1 MILLVL
7 IIKCSMA
14 NAKEKVQKRLSW
26 IFHISLRIHET
37 YKRTCKLSTFMT
49 WIACDRVHKKN
60 WKWNMNFTSIICKQK
75 YLSASYDKIF
85 LTFLLLNTNYKII
98 KFMSSLNSLLWQF
111 LKSCRTFSVLNFS
124 TLYIAQAVP

>member
-1 MILLVL
+1 MIILVL

-49 WIACDRVHKKN
+49 WIACDRVHKKIEN
-60 WKWNMNFTSIICKQK
+60 EIWILPLLFVNKIS
-75 YLSASYDKIF
+75 YASYDKIF